1 MCLFVCVRLCGN
13 KSDTRSIHTTSMETV
28 PREVWSS
35 AVGKE
40 GAHTVGEV
48 WGWRPH
54 SAISSFKHQTKGVHQ
69 VKFKTNGE
77 MGKRKRREKEEM
89 HTIKIKYLF
98 NYLQAAAN
106 ENHKRVVCLAVV
118 HPESPAQ

>member
-1 MCLFVCVRLCGN
+1 MQWGSKKRTQLEMFGVGGRIVQFQ
-13 KSDTRSIHTTSMETV
+13 V
-28 PREVWSS
+28 SS
-35 AVGKE
+35 
-40 GAHTVGEV
+40 T
-48 WGWRPH
+48 
-54 SAISSFKHQTKGVHQ
+54 QTKGVHQ
-69 VKFKTNGE
+69 VNFKTNGE

-106 ENHKRVVCLAVV
+106 ENHKRVVCLAVE